1 MKMTVAQIL
10 SKFLESKEDNL
21 AVLADSG
28 NDLLSANGFTLK
40 SGYWV
45 ISRAD
50 AQKKFDE
57 LTTIKRPDYKAYWEM
72 DRERWA
78 KK

>member
-10 SKFLESKEDNL
+10 EKFLESKEDNL

-40 SGYWV
+40 DGYWV

-50 AQKKFDE
+50 VQKKFDE
-57 LTTIKRPDYKAYWEM
+57 LTQVKRPDYSAYWKM
-72 DRERWA
+72 DRERWLT
-78 KK
+78 K

>member
-10 SKFLESKEDNL
+10 EKFLVSGDDNL

-40 SGYWV
+40 DGYWI

-57 LTTIKRPDYKAYWEM
+57 LTKVKRLDYGAYWEM
-72 DRERWA
+72 DRERWM